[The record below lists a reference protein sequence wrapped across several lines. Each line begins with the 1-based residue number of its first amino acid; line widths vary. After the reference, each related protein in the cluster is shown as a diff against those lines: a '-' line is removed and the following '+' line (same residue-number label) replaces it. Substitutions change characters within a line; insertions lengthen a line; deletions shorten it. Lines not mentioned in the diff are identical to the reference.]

1 VSLTDADVR
10 AMLVDHGVEPFHDGS
25 RSGHDITIF
34 TDDYAANWRRVACD
48 GRELSIP
55 YGADYLVR
63 IEQRGRG
70 IPVLYVPLTI
80 ENLSFIPLAADA
92 STTGV
97 RRTGRTGDA
106 T

>member
-1 VSLTDADVR
+1 MSLSEADVR
-10 AMLVDHGVEPFHDGS
+10 AIVREGVEPFPYRS
-25 RSGHDITIF
+25 RYGHDITIF
-34 TDDYAANWRRVACD
+34 TDDDAGNWRRIACD

-55 YGADYLVR
+55 LHDLVR

-70 IPVLYVPLTI
+70 VPVLYVPLTI
-80 ENLSFIPLAADA
+80 ENLSFVPLVVDA

-97 RRTGRTGDA
+97 HPTDRPGDA